1 MQLVFSAMGHWLREE
16 MSTQGAG
23 SGDKQRC
30 APKEAFLS
38 MSPLPIRVD
47 KCSSSSWRHLPSW

>member
-23 SGDKQRC
+23 SGDSRDVPQGK
-30 APKEAFLS
+30 LS
-38 MSPLPIRVD
+38 FPCLHCPFV
-47 KCSSSSWRHLPSW
+47 